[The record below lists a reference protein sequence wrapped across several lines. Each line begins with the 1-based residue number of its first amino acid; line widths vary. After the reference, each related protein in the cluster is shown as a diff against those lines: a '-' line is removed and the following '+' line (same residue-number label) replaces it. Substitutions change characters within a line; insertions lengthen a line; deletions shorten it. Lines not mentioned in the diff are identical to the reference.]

1 MAGTGY
7 CTILCTLD
15 LKEDLRVVF
24 TWATEWSLSSLKGN
38 IRKGARSVLKFT
50 VSWVSR
56 GENISRLWGAQNL
69 VLRTLEATLVPQWL
83 VGGGYSRGLGVWE
96 LVCVC
101 VCFCVCDWK
110 RERLVTH
117 LQTCSSSPELSVL
130 MTQVRVIS
138 ALKMGVL
145 RDKLLMMALP
155 PASDSVFSNGITA
168 RPSS

>member
-1 MAGTGY
+1 MYFRFGRRSQSCIYLSHGVISKLSKGQYKERSQVSSKIHGIMSIPRWKYIQALGSPEPGTENSRSYACSTVASGWW
-7 CTILCTLD
+7 LQQGFGS
-15 LKEDLRVVF
+15 LR
-24 TWATEWSLSSLKGN
+24 AC
-38 IRKGARSVLKFT
+38 
-50 VSWVSR
+50 
-56 GENISRLWGAQNL
+56 
-69 VLRTLEATLVPQWL
+69 
-83 VGGGYSRGLGVWE
+83 
-96 LVCVC
+96 VCVC